1 MQNFQVLTGTG
12 GCSKYVCKY
21 IEKIDENNYV
31 VVLVDG
37 SGKLVT
43 KATFLYNIKVT
54 HSKIGKYK
62 DREKHK
68 KGSRKMYKSYVNAS
82 YDVKISGGHD
92 KPRLDSILNISIGDT
107 SGYYSIF

>member
-1 MQNFQVLTGTG
+1 MQNIKVLTGTG
-12 GCSKYVCKY
+12 GCS
-21 IEKIDENNYV
+21 KIDENNYV

-54 HSKIGKYK
+54 HPKIGKYK

-82 YDVKISGGHD
+82 YDVKISGGHMRE
-92 KPRLDSILNISIGDT
+92 KSRI
-107 SGYYSIF
+107 